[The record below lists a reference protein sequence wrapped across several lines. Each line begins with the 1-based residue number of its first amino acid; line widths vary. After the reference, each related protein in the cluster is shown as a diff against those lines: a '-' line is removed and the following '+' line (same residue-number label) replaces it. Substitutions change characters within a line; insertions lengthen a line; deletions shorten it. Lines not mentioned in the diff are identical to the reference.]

1 MRKTLTLF
9 IASLLAM
16 PNFANDRSEQEMQ
29 TIALQALC
37 SSNLQAGG
45 AKKAAANIAVEKY
58 KSLAMVNVYGIKGK
72 GVVFI
77 SKDDDIE
84 PVLGISD
91 EDFDVNNMPCGMKW
105 WLNTANKSLERM
117 KAKGITYSANPMAAS
132 GRPTYFIKTYWNQDK
147 PFNNLCPQINGSA
160 APTGCIATAMAQI
173 MKYYQYPATSKG
185 TGIYSVTTYKDKNDK
200 EGTTKWYKRE
210 LGHTYQ
216 WTAMLSSYGIVSKDE
231 NDAVATLMTDAGAA
245 SQMNYQANGSGTIEW
260 YAAKG
265 FAENFRYDSLAISC
279 LQRDFYTDAEWMEM
293 VRKEMEAKQPVL
305 YCGSDEIDGGHAFL
319 LDGIQS
325 DGKVH
330 VNWGWSGSGNGWYDI
345 NILKPKAY
353 DGSVLSSGNGFNI
366 GQSMVCGFKKQET
379 PSADEENISQ
389 WVTDGYSFYISN
401 NELHVKLTNA
411 YNYSHR
417 VFEGRLDIVLQGMG
431 DNSSKLYTDPIFE
444 TDTETPY
451 VDMLSGFSYGDSDQ
465 PEVDFNLSQEPELK
479 NISAGTYKLF
489 LGSKSTK
496 EKAYQCLRSVGGT
509 IMYTLTVASDGTM
522 TLAQDG
528 TSAISA
534 VAVKHNIS
542 APYTYIYNMQGQE
555 VYKSKTQDFCLDDVP
570 AHGVLIVKQ
579 GDTTRKVV
587 K

>member
-16 PNFANDRSEQEMQ
+16 PSFADDRSEQEMQ

-58 KSLAMVNVYGIKGK
+58 QSLDMVNVYGIKGK

-216 WTAMLSSYGIVSKDE
+216 WTAMLSSYGIVSEDE
-231 NDAVATLMTDAGAA
+231 NDAVATLMADAGAA
-245 SQMNYQANGSGTIEW
+245 SQMNYQANGSGTIAW

-279 LQRDFYTDAEWMEM
+279 LQRDFYTDAEWMEL

-319 LDGIQS
+319 LDGIQE

-330 VNWGWSGSGNGWYDI
+330 VNWGWGKSGDGWFDI
-345 NILKPKAY
+345 DVLRPNIT
-353 DGSVLSSGNGFNI
+353 GFTGEGFNI
-366 GQSMVCGFKKQET
+366 GQSMVLGFKKQET

-401 NELHVKLTNA
+401 NELHIKLTNA

-417 VFEGRLDIVLQGMG
+417 VFDGKLDIVLQGMG

-444 TDTETPY
+444 TDTEKPY
-451 VDMLSGFSYGDSDQ
+451 VDMLSGFNYGDKDQ

-509 IMYTLTVASDGTM
+509 IMYTLTVAADGTM

-534 VAVKHNIS
+534 VAVKQNIS

>member
-16 PNFANDRSEQEMQ
+16 PSFADDRSEQEMQ

-58 KSLAMVNVYGIKGK
+58 QSLDMVNVYGIKGK

-77 SKDDDIE
+77 CKDDDIE

-200 EGTTKWYKRE
+200 DGTTKWYKRE

-216 WTAMLSSYGIVSKDE
+216 WTAMLSSYGIVSEDE
-231 NDAVATLMTDAGAA
+231 NDAVATLMADAGAA
-245 SQMNYQANGSGTIEW
+245 SQMNYQANGSGTIAW

-279 LQRDFYTDAEWMEM
+279 LQRDFYTDAEWMEL

-319 LDGIQS
+319 LDGIQE

-330 VNWGWSGSGNGWYDI
+330 VNWGWGKSGDGWFDI
-345 NILKPKAY
+345 DVLRPNIT
-353 DGSVLSSGNGFNI
+353 GFTGEGFNI
-366 GQSMVCGFKKQET
+366 GQSMVLGFKKQET

-417 VFEGRLDIVLQGMG
+417 VFDGKLDIVLQGMG

-451 VDMLSGFSYGDSDQ
+451 VDMLSGFNYGDKDQ
-465 PEVDFNLSQEPELK
+465 PEVDFNLSQESELK

-509 IMYTLTVASDGTM
+509 IIYTLTVAADGTM

-534 VAVKHNIS
+534 VAVKQNIS

>member
-16 PNFANDRSEQEMQ
+16 PSFADDRSEQEMQ

-58 KSLAMVNVYGIKGK
+58 QSLDMVNVYGIKGK

-216 WTAMLSSYGIVSKDE
+216 WTAMLSSYGMLSEDK
-231 NDAVATLMTDAGAA
+231 NDAVATLMADAGAA

-279 LQRDFYTDAEWMEM
+279 LQRDFYTDAEWMEL

-305 YCGSDEIDGGHAFL
+305 YCGSDEIEGGHAFL
-319 LDGIQS
+319 LDGIQE

-330 VNWGWSGSGNGWYDI
+330 VNWGWGKSGDGWFDI
-345 NILKPKAY
+345 DVLRPNIT
-353 DGSVLSSGNGFNI
+353 GFTGEGFNI
-366 GQSMVCGFKKQET
+366 GQSMVLGFKKQET

-417 VFEGRLDIVLQGMG
+417 VFDGKLDIVLQGMG

-444 TDTETPY
+444 TDTERPY
-451 VDMLSGFSYGDSDQ
+451 VDMLSGFNYGDKDQ

-509 IMYTLTVASDGTM
+509 IMYTLTVAADGTM

-534 VAVKHNIS
+534 VAVKQNIS
-542 APYTYIYNMQGQE
+542 APYIYIYNMQGQE

>member
-1 MRKTLTLF
+1 MKRIIFLIIVFALSAISLQAKERTEKEMQS
-9 IASLLAM
+9 IASKRLGLSMSTMATKAVNTAVKKVSESKQLAVY
-16 PNFANDRSEQEMQ
+16 NSKGRGFVV
-29 TIALQALC
+29 IA
-37 SSNLQAGG
+37 
-45 AKKAAANIAVEKY
+45 
-58 KSLAMVNVYGIKGK
+58 
-72 GVVFI
+72 
-77 SKDDDIE
+77 KDDDFA
-84 PVLGISD
+84 PVLGYSD
-91 EDFDVNNMPCGMKW
+91 TDYDTDVMPCGLKW
-105 WLNTANKSLERM
+105 WMSQVEKSLEVR
-117 KAKGITYSANPMAAS
+117 KAHAQTYQPAVYASSTATNFITTS
-132 GRPTYFIKTYWNQDK
+132 WNQQA
-147 PFNNLCPQINGSA
+147 PYNTLCPEIDGVA

-173 MKYYQYPATSKG
+173 MYYYKYPATSKG

-210 LGHTYQ
+210 LGHTYE
-216 WTAMLSSYGIVSKDE
+216 WAKMKNKYSRPTGDTD
-231 NDAVATLMTDAGAA
+231 NAVATLMADAGAA
-245 SQMNYQANGSGTIEW
+245 SRMNYQAEASGTIEW

-293 VRKEMEAKQPVL
+293 VRKEMEAKKPVL

-345 NILKPKAY
+345 NILQPKSY
-353 DGSVLSSGNGFNI
+353 NGSALSSGSGFNI
-366 GQSMVCGFKKQET
+366 GQSMVLGFKKQET

-451 VDMLSGFSYGDSDQ
+451 VDMLSGFNYGDNDH
-465 PEVDFNLSQEPELK
+465 PEVDFNLSQDPELK

-489 LGSKSTK
+489 VGSKSTK
-496 EKAYQCLRSVGGT
+496 ESSYQCLRGMGGT
-509 IMYTLTVASDGTM
+509 IMYTLAVAADGTM

-528 TSAISA
+528 TTAISA
-534 VAVKHNIS
+534 VSVKQNIS

-579 GDTTRKVV
+579 GNTTRKVV

>member
-216 WTAMLSSYGIVSKDE
+216 WTAMLSSYGIVSEDE
-231 NDAVATLMTDAGAA
+231 NDAVATLMADAGAA

-305 YCGSDEIDGGHAFL
+305 YCGSDEIEGGHAFL
-319 LDGIQS
+319 LDGIQE

-330 VNWGWSGSGNGWYDI
+330 VNWGWGKSGDGWFDI
-345 NILKPKAY
+345 DVLRPNIT
-353 DGSVLSSGNGFNI
+353 GFTGEGFNI
-366 GQSMVCGFKKQET
+366 GQSMVLGFKQQET

-431 DNSSKLYTDPIFE
+431 DNSSKLYTDPIFD
-444 TDTETPY
+444 TNTETPY
-451 VDMLSGFSYGDSDQ
+451 VDMLSGFSYGDSDH
-465 PEVDFNLSQEPELK
+465 PEVDFNLSQESELK

-509 IMYTLTVASDGTM
+509 IMYTLTVAADGTM

>member
-16 PNFANDRSEQEMQ
+16 PSFADDRSEQEMQ

-58 KSLAMVNVYGIKGK
+58 QSLDMVNVYGIKGK

-216 WTAMLSSYGIVSKDE
+216 WTAMLSSYGIVSEDE
-231 NDAVATLMTDAGAA
+231 NDAVATLMADAGAA

-319 LDGIQS
+319 LDGIQE

-330 VNWGWSGSGNGWYDI
+330 VNWGWGKSGDGWFDI
-345 NILKPKAY
+345 DVLRPNIT
-353 DGSVLSSGNGFNI
+353 GFTGEGFNI
-366 GQSMVCGFKKQET
+366 GQSMVLGFKKQET

-417 VFEGRLDIVLQGMG
+417 VFDGKLDIVLQGMG

-451 VDMLSGFSYGDSDQ
+451 VDMLSGFNYGDKDQ

-509 IMYTLTVASDGTM
+509 IMYTLTVAADGTM

-534 VAVKHNIS
+534 VAVKQNIS

>member
-16 PNFANDRSEQEMQ
+16 PNFANNRSEEEMQ

-45 AKKAAANIAVEKY
+45 AKKAAANITVEKY
-58 KSLAMVNVYGIKGK
+58 QSLDMVNVYGIKGK

-216 WTAMLSSYGIVSKDE
+216 WTAMLSSYGIMSEDE
-231 NDAVATLMTDAGAA
+231 NDAVATLMADAGAA
-245 SQMNYQANGSGTIEW
+245 SQMNYQANGSGTIAW

-305 YCGSDEIDGGHAFL
+305 YCGSDEIKGGHAFL
-319 LDGIQS
+319 LDGIQE

-330 VNWGWSGSGNGWYDI
+330 VNWGWGKSGDGWFDI
-345 NILKPKAY
+345 DVLRPNIT
-353 DGSVLSSGNGFNI
+353 GFTGEGFNI
-366 GQSMVCGFKKQET
+366 GQSMVLGFKKQET

-417 VFEGRLDIVLQGMG
+417 VFDGKLDIVLQGMG

-451 VDMLSGFSYGDSDQ
+451 VDMLSGFNYGDKDQ

-534 VAVKHNIS
+534 VAVKQNIS

>member
-58 KSLAMVNVYGIKGK
+58 QSLDMVNVYGIKGK

-216 WTAMLSSYGIVSKDE
+216 WTAMLSSYGIVSEDE
-231 NDAVATLMTDAGAA
+231 NDAVATLMADAGAA

-279 LQRDFYTDAEWMEM
+279 LQRDFYTDAEWMEL

-319 LDGIQS
+319 LDGIQE

-330 VNWGWSGSGNGWYDI
+330 VNWGWGKSGDGWFDI
-345 NILKPKAY
+345 DVLRPNIT
-353 DGSVLSSGNGFNI
+353 GFTGEGFNI
-366 GQSMVCGFKKQET
+366 GQSMVLGFKKQET

-417 VFEGRLDIVLQGMG
+417 VFDGKLDIVLQGMG

-451 VDMLSGFSYGDSDQ
+451 VDMLSGFNYGDKDQ

-509 IMYTLTVASDGTM
+509 IMYTLTVAADGTM

-534 VAVKHNIS
+534 VAVKQNIS

>member
-1 MRKTLTLF
+1 MKRIIFLIIVFALSAISLQAKERTEKEMQS
-9 IASLLAM
+9 IASKRLGLSISAMSTKAVNTAVKKVSESKQLAIY
-16 PNFANDRSEQEMQ
+16 N
-29 TIALQALC
+29 
-37 SSNLQAGG
+37 
-45 AKKAAANIAVEKY
+45 
-58 KSLAMVNVYGIKGK
+58 GK
-72 GVVFI
+72 GRGFVVI
-77 SKDDDIE
+77 AKDDDFA
-84 PVLGISD
+84 PVLGYSD
-91 EDFDVNNMPCGMKW
+91 TDYDTDVMPCGLKW
-105 WLNTANKSLERM
+105 WMSQVEKSLEVR
-117 KAKGITYSANPMAAS
+117 KAHARTYQPAVYAAS
-132 GRPTYFIKTYWNQDK
+132 TATNFITTSWNQQA
-147 PFNNLCPQINGSA
+147 PYNTLCPKIDGVA

-173 MKYYQYPATSKG
+173 MYYYKYPATSKG

-200 EGTTKWYKRE
+200 EGTTKWSKRE
-210 LGHTYQ
+210 LGHTYE
-216 WTAMLSSYGIVSKDE
+216 WAKMKKKYFSSTVDTD
-231 NDAVATLMTDAGAA
+231 NAVATLMRDAGAA
-245 SQMNYQANGSGTIEW
+245 SRMNYQAAGSGTIEW

-345 NILKPKAY
+345 NILQPKSY
-353 DGSVLSSGNGFNI
+353 NGSALSSGNGFNI
-366 GQSMVCGFKKQET
+366 GQSMVLGFKKQET

-401 NELHVKLTNA
+401 NELHVKLTNIS
-411 YNYSHR
+411 NFSHR

-431 DNSSKLYTDPIFE
+431 DNSSKLYTDRIFE

-451 VDMLSGFSYGDSDQ
+451 VDMLSGFNYGDNDH
-465 PEVDFNLSQEPELK
+465 PEVDFNLSQDPELK

-489 LGSKSTK
+489 VGSKSTK
-496 EKAYQCLRSVGGT
+496 ESSYQCLRGMGGT
-509 IMYTLTVASDGTM
+509 IMYTLAVAADGTM
-522 TLAQDG
+522 TLVQDG

-534 VAVKHNIS
+534 VAVKQNIS

-555 VYKSKTQDFCLDDVP
+555 VYKSKTQDLCLDDVP

-579 GDTTRKVV
+579 GNTTRKVV

>member
-9 IASLLAM
+9 IASLFAM
-16 PNFANDRSEQEMQ
+16 PSFADDRSEQEMQ

-58 KSLAMVNVYGIKGK
+58 QSLDMVNVYGIKGK

-216 WTAMLSSYGIVSKDE
+216 WTAMLSSYGIVSEDE
-231 NDAVATLMTDAGAA
+231 NDAVATLMADAGAA

-279 LQRDFYTDAEWMEM
+279 LQRDFYTDAEWMEL

-305 YCGSDEIDGGHAFL
+305 YYGSDEIDGGHAFL
-319 LDGIQS
+319 LDGIQE

-330 VNWGWSGSGNGWYDI
+330 VNWGWGKSGDGWFDI
-345 NILKPKAY
+345 DVLRPNIT
-353 DGSVLSSGNGFNI
+353 GFTGEGFNI
-366 GQSMVCGFKKQET
+366 GQSMVLGFKKQET

-451 VDMLSGFSYGDSDQ
+451 VEMLSGFNYGDKDQ
-465 PEVDFNLSQEPELK
+465 PEVDFNLSQESELK

-509 IMYTLTVASDGTM
+509 IMYTLTVAADGTM

>member
-16 PNFANDRSEQEMQ
+16 PNFAKDRSEQEMQ
-29 TIALQALC
+29 TIALQALY
-37 SSNLQAGG
+37 SSYLQAAG

-58 KSLAMVNVYGIKGK
+58 QSLDMVNVYGIKGK

-117 KAKGITYSANPMAAS
+117 KAKGITYSVNPMAAS

-216 WTAMLSSYGIVSKDE
+216 WTAMQSSYGVVSKDE
-231 NDAVATLMTDAGAA
+231 NDAVATLMADAGAA
-245 SQMNYQANGSGTIEW
+245 SQMNYQTNSSGTIEW

-265 FAENFRYDSLAISC
+265 FAKNFRYDSLAISC

-305 YCGSDEIDGGHAFL
+305 YCGSDEIEGGHAFL
-319 LDGIQS
+319 LDGIQE

-330 VNWGWSGSGNGWYDI
+330 VNWGWGKSGDGWFDI
-345 NILKPKAY
+345 DVLRPNIT
-353 DGSVLSSGNGFNI
+353 GFTGEGFNI

-431 DNSSKLYTDPIFE
+431 DNNSKLYTDPIFE

-451 VDMLSGFSYGDSDQ
+451 VDMLSGFNYGDKDH
-465 PEVDFNLSQEPELK
+465 PKVDFNLSQESELK

-509 IMYTLTVASDGTM
+509 IMYTLTVAADGTM
-522 TLAQDG
+522 TLSQDG

-534 VAVKHNIS
+534 VAVSQNIS

-579 GDTTRKVV
+579 GNTTRKVV

>member
-58 KSLAMVNVYGIKGK
+58 QSLDMVNVYGIKGK

-147 PFNNLCPQINGSA
+147 PFSNLCPQINGSA

-216 WTAMLSSYGIVSKDE
+216 WTAMQSSYGILSDDE
-231 NDAVATLMTDAGAA
+231 NDAVATLMADAGAA
-245 SQMNYQANGSGTIEW
+245 SQMNYQTNSSGTIEW

-305 YCGSDEIDGGHAFL
+305 YCGSDEIEGGHAFL

-330 VNWGWSGSGNGWYDI
+330 VNWGWGKSGDGWFDI
-345 NILKPKAY
+345 DVLRPNIT
-353 DGSVLSSGNGFNI
+353 GFTGEGFNI
-366 GQSMVCGFKKQET
+366 GQSMVLGFKKQET

-431 DNSSKLYTDPIFE
+431 DNNSKLYTDPIFE

-451 VDMLSGFSYGDSDQ
+451 VDMLSGFNYGDKDH

-509 IMYTLTVASDGTM
+509 IMYTLAVATDGTM
-522 TLAQDG
+522 TLSQDG

>member
-1 MRKTLTLF
+1 MKKIFFTLF
-9 IASLLAM
+9 VLALSATSSSAKDRTEREMQSIASKRLGLSMATMSTKAVNTAVKKVSESKQLAVY
-16 PNFANDRSEQEMQ
+16 NSKGRGFVV
-29 TIALQALC
+29 IA
-37 SSNLQAGG
+37 
-45 AKKAAANIAVEKY
+45 
-58 KSLAMVNVYGIKGK
+58 
-72 GVVFI
+72 
-77 SKDDDIE
+77 KDDDFA
-84 PVLGISD
+84 PVLGYSD
-91 EDFDVNNMPCGMKW
+91 TDYDTDVMPCGLKW
-105 WLNTANKSLERM
+105 WMSQVEKSLEVR
-117 KAKGITYSANPMAAS
+117 KAHAQTYQPAVYASSTATNFITTS
-132 GRPTYFIKTYWNQDK
+132 WNQQA
-147 PFNNLCPQINGSA
+147 PYNTLCPEIDGVA

-173 MKYYQYPATSKG
+173 MYYYQYPVSGKGKGSYTVKTS
-185 TGIYSVTTYKDKNDK
+185 
-200 EGTTKWYKRE
+200 EGTTNYACDINS
-210 LGHTYQ
+210 TYE
-216 WTAMLSSYGIVSKDE
+216 WTKMKNKYLRPTGDTD
-231 NDAVATLMTDAGAA
+231 NAVATLMRDAGAA
-245 SQMNYQANGSGTIEW
+245 SRMNYQAAASGTIEW

-279 LQRDFYTDAEWMEM
+279 LQRDFYTDAEWMEL

-319 LDGIQS
+319 LDGIQE

-330 VNWGWSGSGNGWYDI
+330 VNWGWGRSGDGWFDI
-345 NILKPKAY
+345 DVLRPNIT
-353 DGSVLSSGNGFNI
+353 GFTGEGFNI
-366 GQSMVCGFKKQET
+366 GQSMVLGFKKQET

-389 WVTDGYSFYISN
+389 WVTDGYSFYISD

-417 VFEGRLDIVLQGMG
+417 VFEGRLGIVLQGMS

-451 VDMLSGFSYGDSDQ
+451 VGMLSGFNYGDNDH

-489 LGSKSTK
+489 IGSKSTK
-496 EKAYQCLRSVGGT
+496 ESSYQCLRSVGGT
-509 IMYTLTVASDGTM
+509 IMYTLAVAADGTM

-528 TSAISA
+528 TSGISA
-534 VAVKHNIS
+534 VTVKQNVS

>member
-16 PNFANDRSEQEMQ
+16 PSFADDRSEQEMQ

-58 KSLAMVNVYGIKGK
+58 QSLDMVNVYGIKGK

-91 EDFDVNNMPCGMKW
+91 EDFDVNNMPCGMKG

-117 KAKGITYSANPMAAS
+117 KAKGITYRANPMAAS

-216 WTAMLSSYGIVSKDE
+216 WTAMLSSYGIVSEDE
-231 NDAVATLMTDAGAA
+231 NDAVATLMADAGAA
-245 SQMNYQANGSGTIEW
+245 SQMNYQANGSGTIAW

-279 LQRDFYTDAEWMEM
+279 LQRDFYTDAEWMEL

-319 LDGIQS
+319 LDGIQE

-330 VNWGWSGSGNGWYDI
+330 VNWGWGKSGDGWFDI
-345 NILKPKAY
+345 DVLRPNIT
-353 DGSVLSSGNGFNI
+353 GFTGEGFNI
-366 GQSMVCGFKKQET
+366 GQSMVLGFKKQET

-417 VFEGRLDIVLQGMG
+417 VFDGKLDIVPQGMG

-451 VDMLSGFSYGDSDQ
+451 VDMLSGFNYGDKDQ
-465 PEVDFNLSQEPELK
+465 PEVDFNLSQESELK

-509 IMYTLTVASDGTM
+509 IMYTLTVAADGTM

-534 VAVKHNIS
+534 VAVKQNIS

>member
-16 PNFANDRSEQEMQ
+16 PSFADDRSEQEMQ

-58 KSLAMVNVYGIKGK
+58 QSLDMVNVYGIKGK

-216 WTAMLSSYGIVSKDE
+216 WTAMQSSYGILSDDE
-231 NDAVATLMTDAGAA
+231 NDAVATLMADAGAA
-245 SQMNYQANGSGTIEW
+245 SQMNYQTNSSGTIEW

-279 LQRDFYTDAEWMEM
+279 LQRDFYTDAEWMEL

-319 LDGIQS
+319 LDGIQE

-330 VNWGWSGSGNGWYDI
+330 VNWGWGKSGDGWFDI
-345 NILKPKAY
+345 DVLRPNIT
-353 DGSVLSSGNGFNI
+353 GFTGEGFNI
-366 GQSMVCGFKKQET
+366 GQSMVLGFKKQET

-389 WVTDGYSFYISN
+389 WVTDGYSFYISD

-444 TDTETPY
+444 TNTETPY
-451 VDMLSGFSYGDSDQ
+451 VDMLSGFSYGDSDH
-465 PEVDFNLSQEPELK
+465 PEVDFNLSQESELK

-509 IMYTLTVASDGTM
+509 IMYTLTVAADGTM

>member
-58 KSLAMVNVYGIKGK
+58 QSLDLVNVYGIKGK

-216 WTAMLSSYGIVSKDE
+216 WTAMLSSYGIVSEDE
-231 NDAVATLMTDAGAA
+231 NDAVATLMADAGAA

-279 LQRDFYTDAEWMEM
+279 LQRDFYTDAEWMEL

-319 LDGIQS
+319 LDGIQE

-330 VNWGWSGSGNGWYDI
+330 VNWGWGKSGDGWFDI
-345 NILKPKAY
+345 DVLRPNIT
-353 DGSVLSSGNGFNI
+353 GFTGEGFNI
-366 GQSMVCGFKKQET
+366 GQSMVLGFKKQET

-444 TDTETPY
+444 TNTETPY
-451 VDMLSGFSYGDSDQ
+451 VDMLSGFSYGDSDH
-465 PEVDFNLSQEPELK
+465 PEVDFNLSQESELK

-509 IMYTLTVASDGTM
+509 IMYTLTVAADGTM

>member
-9 IASLLAM
+9 IASLFAM
-16 PNFANDRSEQEMQ
+16 PSFADDRSEQEMQ

-58 KSLAMVNVYGIKGK
+58 QSLDMVNVYGIKGK

-216 WTAMLSSYGIVSKDE
+216 WTAMLSSYGIVSEDE
-231 NDAVATLMTDAGAA
+231 NDAVATLMADAGAA

-279 LQRDFYTDAEWMEM
+279 LQRDFYTDAEWMEL

-319 LDGIQS
+319 LDGIQE

-330 VNWGWSGSGNGWYDI
+330 VNWGWGKSGDGWFDI
-345 NILKPKAY
+345 DVLRPNIT
-353 DGSVLSSGNGFNI
+353 GFTGEGFNI
-366 GQSMVCGFKKQET
+366 GQSMVLGFKQQET

-444 TDTETPY
+444 TNTETPY
-451 VDMLSGFSYGDSDQ
+451 VDMLSGFSYGDSDH
-465 PEVDFNLSQEPELK
+465 PEVDFNLSQESELK

-509 IMYTLTVASDGTM
+509 IMYTLTVAADGTM

>member
-1 MRKTLTLF
+1 MKKIFFTLF
-9 IASLLAM
+9 VLALSATSSSAKDRTEKEMQSIASKRLGLSMSTMATKAVNTAVKKVSESKQLAVY
-16 PNFANDRSEQEMQ
+16 NSKGRGFVV
-29 TIALQALC
+29 IA
-37 SSNLQAGG
+37 
-45 AKKAAANIAVEKY
+45 
-58 KSLAMVNVYGIKGK
+58 
-72 GVVFI
+72 
-77 SKDDDIE
+77 KDDDFA
-84 PVLGISD
+84 PVLGYSD
-91 EDFDVNNMPCGMKW
+91 TDYDVDAIPCGLKW
-105 WLNTANKSLERM
+105 WMSQVEKSLEVR
-117 KAKGITYSANPMAAS
+117 KAHAQTYQPAVYASSTATNFITTS
-132 GRPTYFIKTYWNQDK
+132 WNQQA
-147 PFNNLCPQINGSA
+147 PYNTLCPKIDGVA

-173 MKYYQYPATSKG
+173 MFYYKYPASGKG
-185 TGIYSVTTYKDKNDK
+185 KGSYTVTTS
-200 EGTTKWYKRE
+200 EGTTNYACDINSAYE
-210 LGHTYQ
+210 
-216 WTAMLSSYGIVSKDE
+216 WTKMKNKYLRPTGDTD
-231 NDAVATLMTDAGAA
+231 NAVATLMADAGAA
-245 SQMNYQANGSGTIEW
+245 SRMNYRAAASGTIEW

-345 NILKPKAY
+345 NILQPKSY
-353 DGSVLSSGNGFNI
+353 NGSALSSGNGFNI
-366 GQSMVCGFKKQET
+366 GQSMVLGFKKQET
-379 PSADEENISQ
+379 PSADE
-389 WVTDGYSFYISN
+389 D

-451 VDMLSGFSYGDSDQ
+451 VDMLSGFNYGDNDH
-465 PEVDFNLSQEPELK
+465 PEVDFNLSQKPELK

-489 LGSKSTK
+489 VGSKSTK
-496 EKAYQCLRSVGGT
+496 ESSYQCLRGMGGI
-509 IMYTLTVASDGTM
+509 IMYTLAVAADGTM

-579 GDTTRKVV
+579 GDTTRKIV

>member
-58 KSLAMVNVYGIKGK
+58 QSLDMVNVYGIKGK

-117 KAKGITYSANPMAAS
+117 KAKGITYRANPMAAS

-216 WTAMLSSYGIVSKDE
+216 WTAMLSSYGIVSEDE
-231 NDAVATLMTDAGAA
+231 NDAVATLMADAGAA
-245 SQMNYQANGSGTIEW
+245 SQMNYQTNSSGTIEW

-279 LQRDFYTDAEWMEM
+279 LQRDFYTDAEWMEL

-319 LDGIQS
+319 LDGIQE

-330 VNWGWSGSGNGWYDI
+330 VNWGWGKSGDGWFDI
-345 NILKPKAY
+345 DVLRPNITGLT
-353 DGSVLSSGNGFNI
+353 GEGFNI
-366 GQSMVCGFKKQET
+366 GQSMVLGFKKQET

-417 VFEGRLDIVLQGMG
+417 VFDGKLEIVLQGMG

-444 TDTETPY
+444 TDTEKPY
-451 VDMLSGFSYGDSDQ
+451 VDMLSGFNYGDKDH
-465 PEVDFNLSQEPELK
+465 PEVDFNLSQESELK

-509 IMYTLTVASDGTM
+509 IIYTLTVAADGTM

>member
-16 PNFANDRSEQEMQ
+16 PSFADDRSEQEMQ

-58 KSLAMVNVYGIKGK
+58 QSLDMVNVYGIKGK

-216 WTAMLSSYGIVSKDE
+216 WTAMLSSYGIVSEDE
-231 NDAVATLMTDAGAA
+231 NDAVATLMADAGAA
-245 SQMNYQANGSGTIEW
+245 SQMNYQANGSGTIAW

-279 LQRDFYTDAEWMEM
+279 LQRDFYTDAEWMEL

-319 LDGIQS
+319 LDGIQE

-330 VNWGWSGSGNGWYDI
+330 VNWGWGKSGDGWFDI
-345 NILKPKAY
+345 DVLRPNIT
-353 DGSVLSSGNGFNI
+353 GFTGEGFNI
-366 GQSMVCGFKKQET
+366 GQSMVLGFKKQET
-379 PSADEENISQ
+379 PSTDEENISQ

-401 NELHVKLTNA
+401 NELHVKLRNA

-417 VFEGRLDIVLQGMG
+417 VFDGKLDIVLQGMG
-431 DNSSKLYTDPIFE
+431 DNSSKLYTNPIFE

-451 VDMLSGFSYGDSDQ
+451 VDMLSGFNYGDKDQ

-509 IMYTLTVASDGTM
+509 IMYTLTVAADGTM

-534 VAVKHNIS
+534 VAVKQNIS

>member
-16 PNFANDRSEQEMQ
+16 PNFAKDRSEEEMQ

-37 SSNLQAGG
+37 SSNLQAAG

-58 KSLAMVNVYGIKGK
+58 QSLDMVNVYGIKGK

-117 KAKGITYSANPMAAS
+117 KAKGITYSVNPMAAS

-147 PFNNLCPQINGSA
+147 PFNNLCPRINGSA

-173 MKYYQYPATSKG
+173 MKYNQYPATSKG

-200 EGTTKWYKRE
+200 EGTSKWYKRE

-216 WTAMLSSYGIVSKDE
+216 WTAMQSSYGVVSKDE
-231 NDAVATLMTDAGAA
+231 NDAVATLMADAGAA
-245 SQMNYQANGSGTIEW
+245 SQMNYQTNSSGTIEW

-265 FAENFRYDSLAISC
+265 FAENFRYDSLAINC
-279 LQRDFYTDAEWMEM
+279 LQRDFYTDAEWMEL

-305 YCGSDEIDGGHAFL
+305 YCGSDEIEGGHAFL

-330 VNWGWSGSGNGWYDI
+330 VNWGWGKSGDGWFDI
-345 NILKPKAY
+345 DVLRPNIT
-353 DGSVLSSGNGFNI
+353 GFTGEGFNI
-366 GQSMVCGFKKQET
+366 GQSMVLGFKKQET

-417 VFEGRLDIVLQGMG
+417 VFEGRLDIVLQGTG

-451 VDMLSGFSYGDSDQ
+451 VDMLSGFNYGDKDH
-465 PEVDFNLSQEPELK
+465 PEVDYNLSLEPELK

-496 EKAYQCLRSVGGT
+496 EKAYQCLRGVGGT
-509 IMYTLTVASDGTM
+509 IMYTLTVAADGTM
-522 TLAQDG
+522 TLSQDG

-555 VYKSKTQDFCLDDVP
+555 VYKSKTQDFSLDDVP

>member
-16 PNFANDRSEQEMQ
+16 PSFADDRSEQEMQ

-58 KSLAMVNVYGIKGK
+58 QSLEMVNVYGIKGK

-84 PVLGISD
+84 PVLGISE

-216 WTAMLSSYGIVSKDE
+216 WTAMLSSYGIVSEDE
-231 NDAVATLMTDAGAA
+231 NDAVATLMADAGAA

-279 LQRDFYTDAEWMEM
+279 LQRDFYTNAEWMEL

-319 LDGIQS
+319 LDGIQE

-330 VNWGWSGSGNGWYDI
+330 VNWGWGKSGDGWFDI
-345 NILKPKAY
+345 DVLRPNIT
-353 DGSVLSSGNGFNI
+353 GFTGEGFNI
-366 GQSMVCGFKKQET
+366 GQSMVLGFKKQET

-417 VFEGRLDIVLQGMG
+417 VFDGKLDIVLQGMG

-451 VDMLSGFSYGDSDQ
+451 VDMLSGFSYGDSDH
-465 PEVDFNLSQEPELK
+465 PEVDFNLSQESELK

-509 IMYTLTVASDGTM
+509 IMYTLTVVADGTM

>member
-16 PNFANDRSEQEMQ
+16 PNFANDRSEEEMQ

-37 SSNLQAGG
+37 SSNIQAGG
-45 AKKAAANIAVEKY
+45 AKKAAANITVEKY
-58 KSLAMVNVYGIKGK
+58 QSLDMVNVYGIKGK

-117 KAKGITYSANPMAAS
+117 KAKGITYRANPMAAS
-132 GRPTYFIKTYWNQDK
+132 GRPTYFIKTYWNQDT

-216 WTAMLSSYGIVSKDE
+216 WTAMQSSYGILSDDE
-231 NDAVATLMTDAGAA
+231 NDAVATLMADAGAA
-245 SQMNYQANGSGTIEW
+245 SRMNYSAAASGTIEW

-265 FAENFRYDSLAISC
+265 FAENFRYDSLAINC
-279 LQRDFYTDAEWMEM
+279 LQRDFYTDAEWMEI

-305 YCGSDEIDGGHAFL
+305 YCGSDTNEGGHAFL

-330 VNWGWSGSGNGWYDI
+330 VNWGWGKSGDGWFDVDV
-345 NILKPKAY
+345 LKPNIA
-353 DGSVLSSGNGFNI
+353 GFTGEGFNI
-366 GQSMVCGFKKQET
+366 GQSMVCGFKTQET

-389 WVTDGYSFYISN
+389 WVTDGYSFYISD
-401 NELHVKLTNA
+401 NELHAKLTNLV
-411 YNYSHR
+411 NYSHR
-417 VFEGRLDIVLQGMG
+417 VFEGRLDFVLQGTG
-431 DNSSKLYTDPIFE
+431 DNSSKLYTDFIFE
-444 TDTETPY
+444 TDAETPY
-451 VDMLSGFSYGDSDQ
+451 VDMFDGFQFSDSDN
-465 PEVDFNLSQEPELK
+465 PEVDLDLGQDSALK
-479 NISAGTYKLF
+479 DISVGTYKLF
-489 LGSKSTK
+489 IGSKSTK
-496 EKAYQCLRSVGGT
+496 ENAYQCLRGVGGT

-522 TLAQDG
+522 TLSQDG
-528 TSAISA
+528 TTAISA
-534 VAVKHNIS
+534 VSVSQNIS
-542 APYTYIYNMQGQE
+542 TPYTYIYNMQGQE
-555 VYKSKTQDFCLDDVP
+555 VYKSKTQDFCLSDVP
-570 AHGVLIVKQ
+570 AHGVLIMKQ
-579 GDTTRKVV
+579 GNTTRKVV

>member
-16 PNFANDRSEQEMQ
+16 PNFANDRSEEEMQ
-29 TIALQALC
+29 TIAQQALC

-58 KSLAMVNVYGIKGK
+58 LSLDMVNVYGIKGK
-72 GVVFI
+72 GIVFI

-132 GRPTYFIKTYWNQDK
+132 GRPTYFIKTYWNQDT

-216 WTAMLSSYGIVSKDE
+216 WTAMLSSYGLVSEDE
-231 NDAVATLMTDAGAA
+231 NDAVATLMADAGAA
-245 SQMNYQANGSGTIEW
+245 SQMNYQANSSGTIEW

-293 VRKEMEAKQPVL
+293 VRKKMEAKQPVL
-305 YCGSDEIDGGHAFL
+305 YCGSDETEGGHAFL

-330 VNWGWSGSGNGWYDI
+330 VNWGWGKSGDGWFDI
-345 NILKPKAY
+345 DVLKPNIT
-353 DGSVLSSGNGFNI
+353 GFTGEGFNI
-366 GQSMVCGFKKQET
+366 GQSMVCGFKTQET

-417 VFEGRLDIVLQGMG
+417 VF
-431 DNSSKLYTDPIFE
+431 
-444 TDTETPY
+444 
-451 VDMLSGFSYGDSDQ
+451 
-465 PEVDFNLSQEPELK
+465 
-479 NISAGTYKLF
+479 
-489 LGSKSTK
+489 
-496 EKAYQCLRSVGGT
+496 
-509 IMYTLTVASDGTM
+509 
-522 TLAQDG
+522 
-528 TSAISA
+528 
-534 VAVKHNIS
+534 
-542 APYTYIYNMQGQE
+542 
-555 VYKSKTQDFCLDDVP
+555 
-570 AHGVLIVKQ
+570 
-579 GDTTRKVV
+579 
-587 K
+587 

>member
-117 KAKGITYSANPMAAS
+117 KAKGITYRANPMAAS

-231 NDAVATLMTDAGAA
+231 NDAVATLMADAGAA

-319 LDGIQS
+319 LDGIQE

-330 VNWGWSGSGNGWYDI
+330 VNWGWGKSGDGWFDI
-345 NILKPKAY
+345 DVLRPNIT
-353 DGSVLSSGNGFNI
+353 GFTGEGFNI
-366 GQSMVCGFKKQET
+366 GQSMVLGFKKQET

-417 VFEGRLDIVLQGMG
+417 VFDGKLDIVLQGMG

-451 VDMLSGFSYGDSDQ
+451 VDMLSGFNYGDKDQ
-465 PEVDFNLSQEPELK
+465 PEVDFNLSQESELK

-509 IMYTLTVASDGTM
+509 IIYTLTVAADGTM

-534 VAVKHNIS
+534 VAVKQNIS

>member
-1 MRKTLTLF
+1 
-9 IASLLAM
+9 
-16 PNFANDRSEQEMQ
+16 
-29 TIALQALC
+29 
-37 SSNLQAGG
+37 
-45 AKKAAANIAVEKY
+45 
-58 KSLAMVNVYGIKGK
+58 
-72 GVVFI
+72 
-77 SKDDDIE
+77 
-84 PVLGISD
+84 
-91 EDFDVNNMPCGMKW
+91 
-105 WLNTANKSLERM
+105 
-117 KAKGITYSANPMAAS
+117 
-132 GRPTYFIKTYWNQDK
+132 
-147 PFNNLCPQINGSA
+147 
-160 APTGCIATAMAQI
+160 MAQI

-216 WTAMLSSYGIVSKDE
+216 WIAMQSSYGILSNDE
-231 NDAVATLMTDAGAA
+231 NDAVATLMADAGAA
-245 SQMNYQANGSGTIEW
+245 SRMNYSAAASGTIEW

-265 FAENFRYDSLAISC
+265 FAENFRYDSLAINC

-293 VRKEMEAKQPVL
+293 VRKEMEAKQPVI
-305 YCGSDEIDGGHAFL
+305 YCGSDTNEGGHAFL

-330 VNWGWSGSGNGWYDI
+330 VNWGWGKSGDGWFDI
-345 NILKPKAY
+345 DVLKPNIA
-353 DGSVLSSGNGFNI
+353 GFTGEGFNI

-389 WVTDGYSFYISN
+389 WVTDGYSFYISD

-417 VFEGRLDIVLQGMG
+417 VFEGRLGIVLQGMG

-451 VDMLSGFSYGDSDQ
+451 VGMLSGFNYGDNDH

-489 LGSKSTK
+489 IGSKSTK
-496 EKAYQCLRSVGGT
+496 ESSYQCLRGVGGT
-509 IMYTLTVASDGTM
+509 IMYTLAVAADGTM

-534 VAVKHNIS
+534 VTVKQNVS
-542 APYTYIYNMQGQE
+542 APYTYICNMQGQE

>member
-9 IASLLAM
+9 IASLFAM
-16 PNFANDRSEQEMQ
+16 PSFADDRSEQEMQ

-58 KSLAMVNVYGIKGK
+58 QSLDMVNVYGIKGK

-216 WTAMLSSYGIVSKDE
+216 WTAMLSSYGIVSEDE
-231 NDAVATLMTDAGAA
+231 NDAVATLMADAGAA

-279 LQRDFYTDAEWMEM
+279 LQRDFYTDAEWMEL

-319 LDGIQS
+319 LDGIQE

-330 VNWGWSGSGNGWYDI
+330 VNWGWGKSGDGWFDI
-345 NILKPKAY
+345 DVLRPNIT
-353 DGSVLSSGNGFNI
+353 GFTGEGFNI
-366 GQSMVCGFKKQET
+366 GQSMVLGFKKQET

-451 VDMLSGFSYGDSDQ
+451 VDMLSGFNYGDKDQ
-465 PEVDFNLSQEPELK
+465 PEVDFNLSQESELK

-509 IMYTLTVASDGTM
+509 IMYTLTVAADGTM

-534 VAVKHNIS
+534 VAVKQNIS

>member
-58 KSLAMVNVYGIKGK
+58 QSLDMVNVYGIKGK

-216 WTAMLSSYGIVSKDE
+216 WTAMLSSYGIVSEDE
-231 NDAVATLMTDAGAA
+231 NDAVATLMADAGAA

-279 LQRDFYTDAEWMEM
+279 LQRDFYTDAEWMEL

-305 YCGSDEIDGGHAFL
+305 YCGSDEIEGGHAFL
-319 LDGIQS
+319 LDGIQE

-330 VNWGWSGSGNGWYDI
+330 VNWGWGKSGDGWFDI
-345 NILKPKAY
+345 DVLRPNIT
-353 DGSVLSSGNGFNI
+353 GFTGEGFNI
-366 GQSMVCGFKKQET
+366 GQSMVLGFKQQET

-451 VDMLSGFSYGDSDQ
+451 VDMLSGFNYGDKDQ

-522 TLAQDG
+522 TLAQDS

-534 VAVKHNIS
+534 VAVKQNIS

>member
-1 MRKTLTLF
+1 
-9 IASLLAM
+9 
-16 PNFANDRSEQEMQ
+16 
-29 TIALQALC
+29 
-37 SSNLQAGG
+37 
-45 AKKAAANIAVEKY
+45 
-58 KSLAMVNVYGIKGK
+58 MVG
-72 GVVFI
+72 
-77 SKDDDIE
+77 
-84 PVLGISD
+84 
-91 EDFDVNNMPCGMKW
+91 
-105 WLNTANKSLERM
+105 
-117 KAKGITYSANPMAAS
+117 
-132 GRPTYFIKTYWNQDK
+132 NQGT

-185 TGIYSVTTYKDKNDK
+185 TCIYSVTTYKDKNDK

-216 WTAMLSSYGIVSKDE
+216 WTAMQSSYGMLSDDE
-231 NDAVATLMTDAGAA
+231 NDAVATLMADAGAA

-305 YCGSDEIDGGHAFL
+305 YCGSDEIEGGHAFL

-330 VNWGWSGSGNGWYDI
+330 VNWGWGKSGDGWFDI
-345 NILKPKAY
+345 DVLRPNIT
-353 DGSVLSSGNGFNI
+353 GFTGEGFNI
-366 GQSMVCGFKKQET
+366 GQSMVLGFKRQET
-379 PSADEENISQ
+379 PSSDEENISQ

-417 VFEGRLDIVLQGMG
+417 VFEGRLDIVLQGTG

-451 VDMLSGFSYGDSDQ
+451 VGMLSGFNYGDKDH
-465 PEVDFNLSQEPELK
+465 PEVDYNLSQEPELK

-496 EKAYQCLRSVGGT
+496 EKAYQCLRGVGGT
-509 IMYTLTVASDGTM
+509 IMYTLTVAADGTM
-522 TLAQDG
+522 TLSQDG
-528 TSAISA
+528 TTAISA
-534 VAVKHNIS
+534 VAVKQNIS

-555 VYKSKTQDFCLDDVP
+555 VYKSKTQDFSLSDVP

-579 GDTTRKVV
+579 GNTTRKVV

>member
-9 IASLLAM
+9 IASLLAL
-16 PNFANDRSEQEMQ
+16 PSFADDRSEHEMQ

-37 SSNLQAGG
+37 SSNVKDSGS
-45 AKKAAANIAVEKY
+45 KKAVAKIAVEKY
-58 KSLAMVNVYGIKGK
+58 QSLDMVNVYGIKGK

-77 SKDDDIE
+77 SKDDDME

-173 MKYYQYPATSKG
+173 MKHYQYPATSKG

-216 WTAMLSSYGIVSKDE
+216 WNAMQSSYGILSDDE
-231 NDAVATLMTDAGAA
+231 NDAVATLMADAGAA
-245 SQMNYQANGSGTIEW
+245 SQMNYQTNSSGTIEW

-305 YCGSDEIDGGHAFL
+305 YCGSDEIEGGHAFL

-330 VNWGWSGSGNGWYDI
+330 VNWGWGKSGDGWFDI
-345 NILKPKAY
+345 DVLRPNIT
-353 DGSVLSSGNGFNI
+353 GFTGEGFNI
-366 GQSMVCGFKKQET
+366 GQSMVCGFKRQET

-389 WVTDGYSFYISN
+389 WVTDGYSFYISD
-401 NELHVKLTNA
+401 NELHAKLTNA

-451 VDMLSGFSYGDSDQ
+451 VDMLSGFNYGDKDH
-465 PEVDFNLSQEPELK
+465 PEVDYNLSLEPELK

-509 IMYTLTVASDGTM
+509 IMYTLTVAADGTM
-522 TLAQDG
+522 TLSQDG

-555 VYKSKTQDFCLDDVP
+555 VYKSKTQDFSLDDVP

>member
-84 PVLGISD
+84 PVLGISE

-216 WTAMLSSYGIVSKDE
+216 WTAMLSSYGIMSEDE
-231 NDAVATLMTDAGAA
+231 NDAVATLMADAGAA

-305 YCGSDEIDGGHAFL
+305 YCGSDEIEGGHAFL
-319 LDGIQS
+319 LDGIQE

-330 VNWGWSGSGNGWYDI
+330 VNWGWGKSGDGWFDI
-345 NILKPKAY
+345 DVLRPNIT
-353 DGSVLSSGNGFNI
+353 GFTGEGFNI
-366 GQSMVCGFKKQET
+366 GQSMVLGFKQQET

-451 VDMLSGFSYGDSDQ
+451 VDMLSGFNYGDKDQ

-509 IMYTLTVASDGTM
+509 IMYTLTVAADGTM

-534 VAVKHNIS
+534 VAVKQNIS

>member
-9 IASLLAM
+9 IASLFAM
-16 PNFANDRSEQEMQ
+16 PSFADDRSEQEMQ

-58 KSLAMVNVYGIKGK
+58 QSLDMVNVYGIKGK

-216 WTAMLSSYGIVSKDE
+216 WTAMLSSYGIVSEDE
-231 NDAVATLMTDAGAA
+231 NDAVATLMADAGAA

-279 LQRDFYTDAEWMEM
+279 LQRDFYTDAEWMEL

-319 LDGIQS
+319 LDGIQE

-330 VNWGWSGSGNGWYDI
+330 VNWGWGKSGDGWFDI
-345 NILKPKAY
+345 DVLRPNITGLT
-353 DGSVLSSGNGFNI
+353 GEGFNI
-366 GQSMVCGFKKQET
+366 GQSMVLGFKKQET

-417 VFEGRLDIVLQGMG
+417 VFDGKLDIVLQGMG

-451 VDMLSGFSYGDSDQ
+451 VDMLSGFNYGDKDQ
-465 PEVDFNLSQEPELK
+465 PEVDFNLSQESELK

-509 IMYTLTVASDGTM
+509 IIYTLTVAADGTM

-534 VAVKHNIS
+534 VAVKQNIS

>member
-9 IASLLAM
+9 IASLLAL
-16 PNFANDRSEQEMQ
+16 PSFAEDRSEQEMQ

-37 SSNLQAGG
+37 SSNIQADG
-45 AKKAAANIAVEKY
+45 AKKAAAKIAVEKY
-58 KSLAMVNVYGIKGK
+58 QSLAMVNVYGIKGK

-77 SKDDDIE
+77 SKDDDME

-91 EDFDVNNMPCGMKW
+91 EDFDVNNMPCSMKW
-105 WLNTANKSLERM
+105 WLNTANKSLETM
-117 KAKGITYSANPMAAS
+117 KAKGITYRTNPMTVS
-132 GRPTYFIKTYWNQDK
+132 GRPTTYFIKTYWNQGT

-185 TGIYSVTTYKDKNDK
+185 TGIYSVTTYKDKDDK
-200 EGTTKWYKRE
+200 KGTTKWHKRE

-216 WTAMLSSYGIVSKDE
+216 WNAMQSSYGILSDDE
-231 NDAVATLMTDAGAA
+231 NDAVATLMADAGAA
-245 SQMNYQANGSGTIEW
+245 SQMNYSAAASGTIEW

-265 FAENFRYDSLAISC
+265 FAENFRYDSLAINC
-279 LQRDFYTDAEWMEM
+279 LQRDFYTDAEWMEI

-305 YCGSDEIDGGHAFL
+305 YCGSDTNEGGHAFL

-330 VNWGWSGSGNGWYDI
+330 VNWGWGKSGDGWFDVDV
-345 NILKPKAY
+345 LKPNIA
-353 DGSVLSSGNGFNI
+353 GFTGEGFNI
-366 GQSMVCGFKKQET
+366 GQSMVSGFKTQET

-389 WVTDGYSFYISN
+389 WVTDGYSFYISD
-401 NELHVKLTNA
+401 NELHAKLTNLV
-411 YNYSHR
+411 NYSHR
-417 VFEGRLDIVLQGMG
+417 VFEGRLDFVLQGTG
-431 DNSSKLYTDPIFE
+431 DNSSKLYTDFIFE
-444 TDTETPY
+444 TDAETPY
-451 VDMLSGFSYGDSDQ
+451 VDMFDGFQFSDSDN
-465 PEVDFNLSQEPELK
+465 PEVDLDLSQDSALK
-479 NISAGTYKLF
+479 NISVGTYKLF
-489 LGSKSTK
+489 IGSKSTK
-496 EKAYQCLRSVGGT
+496 ENAYQCLRGVGGT
-509 IMYTLTVASDGTM
+509 IMYTLAVAADGTM

-534 VAVKHNIS
+534 VTVKQNVS

>member
-16 PNFANDRSEQEMQ
+16 PSFADDRSEQEMQ

-45 AKKAAANIAVEKY
+45 TKKAAANIAVEKY
-58 KSLAMVNVYGIKGK
+58 QSLAMVNVYGIKGK

-216 WTAMLSSYGIVSKDE
+216 WTAMLSSYGIVSEDE
-231 NDAVATLMTDAGAA
+231 NDAVATLMADAGAA
-245 SQMNYQANGSGTIEW
+245 SQMNYQANGSGTIAW

-305 YCGSDEIDGGHAFL
+305 YCGSDEIEGGHAFL
-319 LDGIQS
+319 LDGIQE

-330 VNWGWSGSGNGWYDI
+330 VNWGWGKSGDGWFDI
-345 NILKPKAY
+345 DVLRPNIT
-353 DGSVLSSGNGFNI
+353 GFTGEGFNI
-366 GQSMVCGFKKQET
+366 GQSMVLGFKKQET

-417 VFEGRLDIVLQGMG
+417 VFDGKLDIVLQGMG

-451 VDMLSGFSYGDSDQ
+451 VDMLSGFNYGDKDQ

-509 IMYTLTVASDGTM
+509 IMYTLTVAADGTM

-534 VAVKHNIS
+534 VAVKQNIS

>member
-16 PNFANDRSEQEMQ
+16 PSFADDRSKQEMQ

-58 KSLAMVNVYGIKGK
+58 QSLDMVNVYGIKGK

-216 WTAMLSSYGIVSKDE
+216 WTAMLSSYGIVSEDE
-231 NDAVATLMTDAGAA
+231 NDAVATLMADAGAA
-245 SQMNYQANGSGTIEW
+245 SQMNYQANGSGTIAW

-279 LQRDFYTDAEWMEM
+279 LQRDFYTDAEWMEL

-319 LDGIQS
+319 LDGIQE

-330 VNWGWSGSGNGWYDI
+330 VNWGWGKSGDGWFDI
-345 NILKPKAY
+345 DVLRPNIT
-353 DGSVLSSGNGFNI
+353 GFTGEGFNI
-366 GQSMVCGFKKQET
+366 GQSMVLGFKKQET

-417 VFEGRLDIVLQGMG
+417 VFDGKLDIVLQGMG

-451 VDMLSGFSYGDSDQ
+451 VDMLSGFNYGDKDQ
-465 PEVDFNLSQEPELK
+465 PEVDFNLSQESELK

-509 IMYTLTVASDGTM
+509 IIYTLTVAADGTM

-534 VAVKHNIS
+534 VAVKQNIS

>member
-9 IASLLAM
+9 IASLLAL
-16 PNFANDRSEQEMQ
+16 PSFAEDRSEQEMQ

-37 SSNLQAGG
+37 SSNLQAAG

-58 KSLAMVNVYGIKGK
+58 QSLDMVNVYGIKGK

-84 PVLGISD
+84 PVLGISN

-117 KAKGITYSANPMAAS
+117 KAKGITYSANTMAAS

-216 WTAMLSSYGIVSKDE
+216 WTAMLSSYGLVSKDE
-231 NDAVATLMTDAGAA
+231 NDAVATLMSDAGAA
-245 SQMNYQANGSGTIEW
+245 SQMNYQTNSSGTIEW

-305 YCGSDEIDGGHAFL
+305 YCGSDEIEGGHAFL

-330 VNWGWSGSGNGWYDI
+330 VNWGWGKSGDGWFDI
-345 NILKPKAY
+345 DVLRPNIT
-353 DGSVLSSGNGFNI
+353 GFTGEGFNI
-366 GQSMVCGFKKQET
+366 GQSMVLGFKKQET

-417 VFEGRLDIVLQGMG
+417 VFEGRLDIVLQGTG

-451 VDMLSGFSYGDSDQ
+451 VDMLSGFNYGDKDH
-465 PEVDFNLSQEPELK
+465 PEVDYNLSLEPELK

-496 EKAYQCLRSVGGT
+496 EKAYQCLRGVGGT
-509 IMYTLTVASDGTM
+509 IMYTLTVAADGTM
-522 TLAQDG
+522 TLSQDG

>member
-9 IASLLAM
+9 IASLLAL
-16 PNFANDRSEQEMQ
+16 PSFAEDRSEQEMQ

-37 SSNLQAGG
+37 SSNLQAAG

-58 KSLAMVNVYGIKGK
+58 QSLDMVNVYGIKGK

-84 PVLGISD
+84 PVLGISN

-117 KAKGITYSANPMAAS
+117 KAKGITYSANTMAAS

-216 WTAMLSSYGIVSKDE
+216 WTAMLSSYGLVSKDE
-231 NDAVATLMTDAGAA
+231 NDAVATLMSDAGAA
-245 SQMNYQANGSGTIEW
+245 SQMNYQTNSSGTIEW

-305 YCGSDEIDGGHAFL
+305 YCGSDEIEGGHAFL

-330 VNWGWSGSGNGWYDI
+330 VNWGWGKSGDGWFDI
-345 NILKPKAY
+345 DVLRPNIT
-353 DGSVLSSGNGFNI
+353 GFTGEGFNI
-366 GQSMVCGFKKQET
+366 GQSMVLGFKKQET
-379 PSADEENISQ
+379 PSADKENISQ

-417 VFEGRLDIVLQGMG
+417 VFEGRLDIVLQGTG

-451 VDMLSGFSYGDSDQ
+451 VDMLSGFNYGDKDH
-465 PEVDFNLSQEPELK
+465 PEVDYNLSLEPELK

-496 EKAYQCLRSVGGT
+496 EKAYQCLRGVGGT
-509 IMYTLTVASDGTM
+509 IMYTLTVAADGTM
-522 TLAQDG
+522 TLSQDG